1 MQTEIRDTYNQL
13 LEIAH
18 TLSDI
23 AAASAVLDWD
33 QEVMMPPKGGA
44 GRAHQLA
51 TLAGIH
57 HEKLTAPQTGELL
70 ARLTDAFA
78 GDGEE
83 LVVERALVREMKR
96 QYDQAVKIPAA
107 LVKQLAEA
115 ASRGVETWRQARGDN
130 DFAAFAPTLSHIYD
144 LKRQMA
150 NHLGYEDS
158 PYDALLDQF
167 EPGMT
172 AAQVHALFGPLRD
185 QTLALMERIQAAPQV
200 DVSVVEGEWDVQK
213 QWDFGLRV
221 LADMGYDFEA
231 GRQDKSAHPFTTSFT
246 APFDVRVTT
255 RVDPTM
261 LTSALFSTIHEG
273 GHALYELGFDPA
285 LARTPLANSPG
296 LAMHESQSR
305 LWENYIGRS
314 RPFWQHYFPILVETF
329 PGQLRADDFERFYL
343 AVNRVEPSLIR
354 VEADEVT
361 YNLHIILR
369 FELEQ
374 ALLEDQ
380 VAVHEL
386 PELWTAKMQDYV
398 GAVPPTD
405 ANGVMQD
412 IHWPSGLVG
421 YFPTYSLGNLV
432 GAQLYY
438 TLRDAYPDFDDR
450 LAAGD
455 MRFILAWLRENVHRY
470 GHLYSTNELVQR
482 ATGKPLD
489 SAYFARYLAEKYG
502 PIYGLEAP

>member
-1 MQTEIRDTYNQL
+1 METNIRDTYNQL

-23 AAASAVLDWD
+23 AAASAVLEWD

-44 GRAHQLA
+44 ARPHHLA

-57 HEKLTAPQTGELL
+57 HEKLTSPHTGDVL

-78 GDGEE
+78 DGGEDT
-83 LVVERALVREMKR
+83 LVERAVVREMKR
-96 QYDQAVKIPAA
+96 QYDLAVKLPAT
-107 LVKQLAEA
+107 LVRQLAEA
-115 ASRGVETWRQARGDN
+115 ASRGVEVWREARSAN
-130 DFAAFAPTLSHIYD
+130 DFAAFAPSLSEMVD

-150 NHLGYEDS
+150 ERLGYTDS

-172 AAQVHALFGPLRD
+172 AAQVEALFTPLREG
-185 QTLALMERIQAAPQV
+185 TRALMARIQAAPQV
-200 DVSVVEGEWDVQK
+200 DVSVVEGTWDAQK
-213 QWDFGLRV
+213 QWDFGIRV
-221 LADMGYDFEA
+221 LRDMGYDFDA

-246 APFDVRVTT
+246 PPYDVRVTT
-255 RVDPTM
+255 RVDPTL

-314 RPFWQHYFPILVETF
+314 RPFWQHYFPILAATF
-329 PGQLRADDFERFYL
+329 PHQLSADDFERFYL

-361 YNLHIILR
+361 YNMHIILR

-374 ALLEDQ
+374 ALLEGRLEVED
-380 VAVHEL
+380 L
-386 PELWTAKMQDYV
+386 PDAWNARMAEYV
-398 GAVPPTD
+398 GIMPPTN

-421 YFPTYSLGNLV
+421 YFPTYSLGNLI

-438 TLRDAYPDFDDR
+438 TLRDATPDFDDR
-450 LAAGD
+450 VAAGD
-455 MRFILAWLRENVHRY
+455 LGFILAWLRENVHRH
-470 GHLYSTNELVQR
+470 GHIYSTNELVQR

-489 SAYFARYLAEKYG
+489 AAYFARYLAEKYG
-502 PIYGLEAP
+502 PIYGLAA

>member
-1 MQTEIRDTYNQL
+1 MESIRETYNQL
-13 LEIAH
+13 LEIAY

-23 AAASAVLDWD
+23 AAATAVLDWD
-33 QEVMMPPKGGA
+33 QEVMMPPKGGQ
-44 GRAHQLA
+44 GRPHHVA

-57 HEKLTAPQTGELL
+57 HEKLTSPQTGDVL

-78 GDGEE
+78 DGGEVSE
-83 LVVERALVREMKR
+83 VERALVREMKR
-96 QYDQAVKIPAA
+96 QYDLAVKVPSS

-115 ASRGVETWRQARGDN
+115 ASRGVEVWREARRDD
-130 DFAAFAPTLSHIYD
+130 DFAAFAPALSHTYA

-150 NHLGYEDS
+150 DHLGYAES

-172 AAQVHALFGPLRD
+172 AAQVETLFAPLRE
-185 QTLALMERIQAAPQV
+185 QTLALMARIQAAPQV
-200 DVSVVEGEWDVQK
+200 NVSVVEGEWDADK
-213 QWDFGLRV
+213 QWDFGMRV
-221 LADMGYDFEA
+221 LHDMGYDFDA

-273 GHALYELGFDPA
+273 GHALYEQGFDPA

-305 LWENYIGRS
+305 LWENYIGRG
-314 RPFWQHYFPILVETF
+314 RPFWQHYFPLLVATF
-329 PGQLRADDFERFYL
+329 PDRLQADDFEHFYR

-361 YNLHIILR
+361 YNMHIILR

-374 ALLEDQ
+374 ALIEERVGVGD
-380 VAVHEL
+380 L
-386 PELWTAKMQDYV
+386 PEVWNAKMQNYV
-398 GAVPPTD
+398 GTTSPTD

-421 YFPTYSLGNLV
+421 YFPTYSLGNLI

-438 TLRDAYPDFDDR
+438 TLRDTFTDFDDR
-450 LAAGD
+450 VAAGD
-455 MRFILAWLRENVHRY
+455 LGFILAWLRENVHRY
-470 GHLYSTNELVQR
+470 GHIYSTDELVRR

-489 SAYFARYLAEKYG
+489 AAYFARYLAEKYG
-502 PIYGLEAP
+502 PIYGL